1 MKTKSVHVKNRNNS
15 ACWKN
20 ASKSNY
26 SLLHYIIILLIFSAS
41 NTLQSQASL
50 AAENRIDDLVVTTDD
65 GEKKTYSVFRD
76 AEQTDQYYY
85 VPNEARVTTTKDK
98 KGKEFPDL
106 TLLRYQYDPSDG
118 GPTQQGGIIQGT
130 MTMAAEPE
138 VIETMKK
145 YILKKAPKAGT
156 IKLAPIPLEK
166 CDFEIRTEKGLF
178 LGNPETNTAFQGPLI
193 ANQKMGFSLSL
204 NELGAAVI
212 SELATGKGGV
222 LISVSIK
229 YRGLTPP
236 CGYNITGKWE
246 SVYEY
251 YQKQTKLE
259 GGLSLGPIKLGG
271 SKTKEEIIEDLNE
284 TSGVKVERIK
294 CPSPENATG
303 NSTDESLEDEHFQRL
318 KDKIENEVLSK
329 EYKTKEA
336 RLTELQSLYESTD
349 DEGIKKKL
357 MDEITMGEKSLKAG
371 YQNSV
376 KDIKNM
382 KKGTISY
389 DSRTQYLESR
399 ETTFFGL
406 IGFSKFN
413 MTEEELKENGHII
426 DINANDTFPYIAI
439 GLQDIN
445 LNFDLRSLALDISY
459 TNSEGDTNS
468 LACRWTPEK
477 KWRNFEGA
485 SIDYLRFNL
494 IGEKDI
500 ERRNEPKFN
509 IKLQVNSKL
518 LNGDFIIEKEVQLEK
533 GKKNMDGIGQ
543 ITKQLS
549 IDGSSLS
556 FHKITGDN
564 SDLDL
569 AEVTLKIGDLIIKK
583 AIKPYVQNGVYGE
596 PKPIVLLVPKDETSI
611 SSEVNFI
618 TKREEIKKT
627 ALIEITENTLRD
639 LQWRTFDDE

>member
-1 MKTKSVHVKNRNNS
+1 MEKLRNEKRKYFIKLKVFNTI
-15 ACWKN
+15 CIVCFVIGVQT
-20 ASKSNY
+20 
-26 SLLHYIIILLIFSAS
+26 SLIA
-41 NTLQSQASL
+41 QASL
-50 AAENRIDDLVVTTDD
+50 AAENRIDDLVVITDD

-76 AEQTDQYYY
+76 AEETDQYYY
-85 VPNEARVTTTKDK
+85 VPNEARVTTTINKD
-98 KGKEFPDL
+98 GKEFPDL

-138 VIETMKK
+138 VIEFMKA
-145 YILKKAPKAGT
+145 YILKKAKLTGFGNKIGA
-156 IKLAPIPLEK
+156 IKLAAMPLDK
-166 CDFEIRTEKGLF
+166 CEFEIFTDKGLF
-178 LGNPETNTAFQGPLI
+178 LGNPDTNTAFQGPLI
-193 ANQKMGFSLSL
+193 VNQKMGFSLSL

-229 YRGLTPP
+229 YNGLTPP
-236 CGYNITGKWE
+236 CGFNITGEWE

-259 GGLSLGPIKLGG
+259 GGISLGPIKLGG
-271 SKTKEEIIEDLNE
+271 SKTREKIIEDLNE
-284 TSGVKVERIK
+284 NTGVEVKRIK
-294 CPSPENATG
+294 CGDPKNAT
-303 NSTDESLEDEHFQRL
+303 NESLEDEHFERL
-318 KDKIENEVLSK
+318 KLKIENVVLSK

-336 RLTELQSLYESTD
+336 RLTELKSLYESTN
-349 DEGIKKKL
+349 DEGVKKKL
-357 MDEITMGEKSLKAG
+357 LDQITIGEKSLKAG

-376 KDIKNM
+376 KDIKNR
-382 KKGTISY
+382 KTGKISY
-389 DSRTQYLESR
+389 DSETQYLESR
-399 ETTFFGL
+399 ETTFFGI

-445 LNFDLRSLALDISY
+445 LNYDLRSLALDIIY
-459 TNSEGDTNS
+459 INSEGNKNS
-468 LACRWTPEK
+468 LACTWTPEK
-477 KWRNFEGA
+477 KWTNLKGV

-509 IKLQVNSKL
+509 IKLQVNSNL
-518 LNGDFIIEKEVQLEK
+518 LNGDFTIEKEVQLEK
-533 GKKNMDGIGQ
+533 GNKNMDGIGQ
-543 ITKQLS
+543 ITNQLS

-556 FHKITGDN
+556 FYKITGDN
-564 SDLDL
+564 SDLDM
-569 AEVTLKIGDLIIKK
+569 AEVTLKIGDLNFKK
-583 AIKPYVQNGVYGE
+583 AIKPYAKNGIYGE
-596 PKPIVLLVPKDETSI
+596 PKPIVLLVPKDNVSI

-627 ALIEITENTLRD
+627 ALIEIAENTLRD
-639 LQWRTFDDE
+639 LQWRTFNDE